1 MASALGHSAH
11 LTLEAFACA
20 ATQRVA
26 VAVVNG
32 MIDLLD
38 GGCAG
43 CHAAF
48 AQLHQFCDGLHLR
61 GGENERNISLTI
73 LRI

>member
-1 MASALGHSAH
+1 MSIIEGSECIIRIASITLERPPPLMVSALGRSAH

-38 GGCAG
+38 GGRAG

-48 AQLHQFCDGLHLR
+48 A
-61 GGENERNISLTI
+61 
-73 LRI
+73 

>member
-1 MASALGHSAH
+1 MVSALGHSAH
-11 LTLEAFACA
+11 LTLEAFASA

-48 AQLHQFCDGLHLR
+48 A
-61 GGENERNISLTI
+61 
-73 LRI
+73 